1 MLKILK
7 KSFLTGL
14 ILLLP
19 IGITGLIVNFMLDY
33 IGEPTSRILFYWLD
47 ISIRNKLITN
57 ILINLISTLFVLTL
71 ITLIGLLS
79 RYFFGKWLF
88 KMTERII
95 NRVPL
100 VRSIYKSSKQI
111 ITTFGESNMSAF
123 SKTVLIPYPHPG
135 SYAIGFLTSD
145 TVGEIQEKTG
155 KHVVNIFVPTTPNP
169 TSGFLL
175 MVPQEDVIELEMS
188 VGDGVKMII
197 SGGIVVPPYDANKNK
212 TIGG

>member
-47 ISIRNKLITN
+47 INIRNKLITS

-88 KMTERII
+88 KMTERVI

-111 ITTFGESNMSAF
+111 ITTFGESNISAF
-123 SKTVLIPYPHPG
+123 SKTVLVPYPHPG

-155 KHVVNIFVPTTPNP
+155 KHVVNIFIPTTPNP

-175 MVPQEDVIELEMS
+175 MIPKEDVIELEMS

-212 TIGG
+212 IIGG